1 MAAANFGKIGLD
13 GIDVQGKR
21 VIMRVD
27 FNVPMKKGKVTND
40 IRIRGALPS
49 IKKVLSGGGSLVLLS
64 HMGRPQA
71 AKMEKGSK
79 EFLEKFSLRPVA
91 DRLSSLL
98 EDKVFVQ
105 FGEDS
110 TKALQQ
116 CQSLKP
122 GQVILLEN
130 VRFSKDEDSKKQE
143 NRLRLA
149 KIFASYGDMFVS
161 DAFGTAHRD
170 SASMTGIAQVMGRG
184 YAGYL
189 MKKEIDYFGG
199 AMRNPAKPFV
209 AIVGGAKVSDKILLL
224 GSLLRL
230 CDKMIIGGAM
240 AYTFLKCLGH
250 TLGKSKVETRTKSKA
265 TGEEVDIVAMAND
278 IMRAAK
284 VLHVKLILPVDHRC
298 AREFKDVEPHVTVGR
313 DVPDGMMALD
323 IGPKTEKLFKEE
335 IQTCR
340 TALWNGPPGVFEF
353 DNFRSGT
360 KAVATALAATP
371 GMLSIVGGGDTGAAA
386 EKTGVAS
393 KISHISTGGGAS
405 LELCEGRVLP
415 GLAVLSSEAVGGAK
429 L

>member
-1 MAAANFGKIGLD
+1 MAAANFGKLGLD
-13 GIDVQGKR
+13 GLDLQGKR

-79 EFLEKFSLRPVA
+79 EFMEKFSLRPVA
-91 DRLSSLL
+91 DRLSRLL
-98 EDKVFVQ
+98 EDKVHVQ

-110 TKALQQ
+110 TNAKQQ
-116 CQSLKP
+116 CQALKP

-130 VRFSKDEDSKKQE
+130 VRFSKDEDAKKQE

-149 KIFASYGDMFVS
+149 KVFASYGDLFVS

-170 SASMTGIAQVMGRG
+170 SATMTGIAQVMGGG

-189 MKKEIDYFGG
+189 IKTEIDYFAG
-199 AMRNPAKPFV
+199 AMRNPARPFV

-250 TLGKSKVETRTKSKA
+250 TTGKSKVEVRTTSKA
-265 TGEEVDIVAMAND
+265 TGEDIDIVAHVSD

-284 VLHVKLILPVDHRC
+284 VLNVKLILPVDHRC

-323 IGPKTEKLFKEE
+323 IGPKSEKIFREE

-340 TALWNGPPGVFEF
+340 TAIWNGPPGVFEF
-353 DNFRSGT
+353 ENFGNGT
-360 KAVATALAATP
+360 KAVATALAETP
-371 GMLSIVGGGDTGAAA
+371 GMLSICGGGDTGAAA

-405 LELCEGRVLP
+405 LELCEGKVLP
-415 GLAVLSSEAVGGAK
+415 GLNVLTSEKMSTPK